1 METKQCTKCKVV
13 RNKSEFYPHSQTKDG
28 LKSNC
33 KVCNRETGSKYEKLN
48 KDKVRQIQIQWKK
61 NNPIRDKQNRQRY
74 KNNNKEKMREYQRI
88 WKNEKYMNDELFQ
101 LKCIVASRIRA
112 ALNGTVKSKSTLEYL
127 GCDIMFYKEYLTNL
141 FGKGMNWNNYGT
153 YWEID
158 HIHPI
163 AKGGSFHYSNTQPLT
178 IFENRSKGDRIL

>member
-1 METKQCTKCKVV
+1 METKHCNKCGLTKSPKEYYKQ
-13 RNKSEFYPHSQTKDG
+13 NNTKDG
-28 LKSNC
+28 YKTICKSCVLDN
-33 KVCNRETGSKYEKLN
+33 SKKYQKLN
-48 KDKVRQIQIQWKK
+48 KDKLRQNQIQWEK

-74 KNNNKEKMREYQRI
+74 KNNNKEKMREYDRI

-101 LKCIVASRIRA
+101 LKCIVASRIRS
-112 ALNGTVKSKSTLEYL
+112 ALNGTVKPKSTLEYL

-141 FGKGMNWNNYGT
+141 FCKGMNWNNYGT